1 MTECLLQ
8 VAAPVSGSGQ
18 EQTSP
23 DPGEPEGSGHCEQHA
38 LDKCHSEN
46 VKEQASSQDTAED
59 ASLFFHSLQLHSNRH
74 EIPES
79 EIRHQDHESRDEES
93 NKEKLEDLSFFES
106 IGLYWVNPADK
117 SQPGAPQGQVIASEL
132 SATSAGQTDH
142 REEETPAVDEF
153 DFLNVLGLTPVV
165 GPGQGNKKWRLWN
178 PEMDTE
184 EAVWDEELLY
194 RDLGLAGEQSGPGV
208 TDPTVLEHLSPTS
221 VSRHQAIL
229 ADSGPY
235 LASSISLDPSD
246 FNVNNRPKR
255 KIKRTALFE
264 PENTSSVKKLR
275 VNHDEENVDFSVIN
289 VKTDLPEPTNFNS
302 RMILC
307 RSCGAFVSS
316 HQYGKHL
323 VSHYHVHRSIG
334 HPDTEAIIFDNM
346 QDIVHQS
353 PFQCMVCHFYCN
365 WHEDFVSHLR
375 SHKEDEGCK
384 EVTFWCQVCMKTIIG
399 HKTLMDH
406 LKSYSHTELVTVINR
421 SVPVIIRKINLV
433 SCQLC
438 ERTFRFNLA
447 LKKHMQ
453 QWHGIKD
460 FQLENHE
467 RHYCQYCTFVTYKK
481 TSLKSHQFLVHPNS
495 KLKYDCYICKK
506 QFANNDSAQAHRN
519 TKEHKM
525 NTELQQTI
533 EQQRSCDH
541 CSDLFTDVE
550 DLSRHLQ
557 FHHTPLLPQ
566 CHLCGSRFH
575 FHQELTVHLKMKCQ
589 TASQIP
595 NDDSPS
601 NFQCTQCLFS
611 SATKSVL
618 SLHSNSKHR
627 DTVSSDRDTSGDI
640 LCPVCRLQ
648 VPRAGLAQHLQIHG
662 GPGVVPQCPTCH
674 QFCGSEQ
681 KLIKHSKHCGV
692 EYKCKLCKY
701 KSAKKIL
708 LNLHVKRQHC
718 KNNGS
723 ETEDIFVCDL
733 CSANFHSKSSFNNHI
748 KYKHSRSKPLFKCK
762 HCRLSFNF
770 KSDLER
776 HDITHSDRKSLGCAD
791 CDFVCKRKSELI
803 RHRKHVHENSPFKEC
818 NICGYKT
825 KNSDHFKRHFDKKHQ
840 LNEVSSFEI
849 HLDQN
854 DFLISKSDNIPV
866 ASVPEFVTEQIVIN
880 N

>member
-1 MTECLLQ
+1 M
-8 VAAPVSGSGQ
+8 SGSGQ

-23 DPGEPEGSGHCEQHA
+23 DPSEPECSGQSGHHA
-38 LDKCHSEN
+38 LGKCHSEN
-46 VKEQASSQDTAED
+46 VKIVKEPATSQDTSED
-59 ASLFFHSLQLHSNRH
+59 ASSFFHSLQLHSNRH
-74 EIPES
+74 EIPEAVS
-79 EIRHQDHESRDEES
+79 DQDHEPREEES

-117 SQPGAPQGQVIASEL
+117 SQPGAPQGQVSEE
-132 SATSAGQTDH
+132 SAGQGDN
-142 REEETPAVDEF
+142 RAEETPAVDEF

-165 GPGQGNKKWRLWN
+165 GPGHGNKKWRLWN

-221 VSRHQAIL
+221 VPRHQAIL
-229 ADSGPY
+229 EDSGPP
-235 LASSISLDPSD
+235 LASISLDPAD
-246 FNVNNRPKR
+246 LNVNNRPKR
-255 KIKRTALFE
+255 EIKRTALFE
-264 PENTSSVKKLR
+264 PENALSVKKLR
-275 VNHDEENVDFSVIN
+275 VNHAKENISNVNFSDS
-289 VKTDLPEPTNFNS
+289 KFQTDLQEPTKLS
-302 RMILC
+302 GRMILC
-307 RSCGAFVSS
+307 RSCGASVSR

-334 HPDTEAIIFDNM
+334 HPDTETIILDNI

-353 PFQCMVCHFYCN
+353 PFQCLVCQFYCN

-375 SHKEDEGCK
+375 GHREDEGC
-384 EVTFWCQVCMKTIIG
+384 EDATYWCQVCMKTING
-399 HKTLMDH
+399 HKTLMAH
-406 LKSYSHTELVTVINR
+406 LSSYSHTELVTVINR
-421 SVPVIIRKINLV
+421 SVPVIIRKINLM

-453 QWHGIKD
+453 QGHGVRN

-467 RHYCQYCTFVTYKK
+467 RYFCQYCTFVTYKK

-506 QFANNDSAQAHRN
+506 QFANKDSAQAHRN
-519 TKEHKM
+519 TNEHKL
-525 NTELQQTI
+525 NTELHQTI
-533 EQQRSCDH
+533 EQQRWCDH
-541 CSDLFTDVE
+541 CSEWFTDVE

-557 FHHTPLLPQ
+557 LQHTSLLPQ

-595 NDDSPS
+595 SDDSPT
-601 NFQCTQCLFS
+601 NYQCTQCPFS

-618 SLHSNSKHR
+618 SLHSYSKHR
-627 DTVSSDRDTSGDI
+627 GTLSADRDTSGDI
-640 LCPVCRLQ
+640 LCPVPG
-648 VPRAGLAQHLQIHG
+648 VPGVAQHLVH
-662 GPGVVPQCPTCH
+662 QCQTCH
-674 QFCGSEQ
+674 QLCGTEQ
-681 KLIKHSKHCGV
+681 KLIKHSQRCGV

-701 KSAKKIL
+701 KSSKKIL

-718 KNNGS
+718 KNN
-723 ETEDIFVCDL
+723 ETEEIFVCQL
-733 CSANFHSKSSFNNHI
+733 CSANFHSKSSFNNHV
-748 KYKHSRSKPLFKCK
+748 KYKHSGSKPLFNCK
-762 HCRLSFNF
+762 HCPLSFNF

-776 HDITHSDRKSLGCAD
+776 HEITHSDSKSLSCED
-791 CDFVCKRKSELI
+791 CGFVCKRKSELI

-854 DFLISKSDNIPV
+854 DFLISQSDNIPV